1 MICPHCA
8 ERLTA
13 RERTGQRCARCRR
26 LFALDPRVHG
36 RGMHDLRIRRIA
48 EQATDGG
55 RLKVTVTQLWYLCRT
70 SSAVMAA
77 QPARGIRPGVR
88 WAVALGV
95 ALPALGVGLLVQG
108 WAAALGVTATVIAV
122 VVASSLRHR
131 PASAAWW
138 SVSPTE
144 SVFRQLMT
152 GPWQRTYGELP
163 PGVVDDG
170 PRAPEPRASAT
181 GRPRAVLLCT
191 DHAVAVFLRANDLPA
206 RLRIRLVESPPNIA
220 HASLADVPA
229 GLPVVVLHDASALGA
244 LLAPLLRLARPG
256 GVVVD
261 AGLPVAA
268 VRTREGA
275 VHRVSGTSVDAADLR
290 AVAGLPEADAAW
302 LADGLW
308 SPLAAV
314 PPLRLESAVTAAV
327 ARALTARPAAL
338 RSTDGFLTWPAG
350 APAGT
355 DAPSS
360 TKEATSG

>member
-8 ERLTA
+8 EQLTA
-13 RERTGQRCARCRR
+13 RQRTGQQCALCRHR
-26 LFALDPRVHG
+26 FALEPRVHG

-48 EQATDGG
+48 ERATDGG

-70 SSAVMAA
+70 SSYVWDA
-77 QPARGIRPGVR
+77 QPARGIRAGVR
-88 WAVALGV
+88 WAVALGL
-95 ALPALGVGLLVQG
+95 ALPALAVGLRVQG
-108 WAAALGVTATVIAV
+108 WAAALGVTVTVIAV

-131 PASAAWW
+131 PASAARW

-170 PRAPEPRASAT
+170 PRATEPRASAIE
-181 GRPRAVLLCT
+181 RPRAVLLCT
-191 DHAVAVFLRANDLPA
+191 DHAVAVFLRANDVPK
-206 RLRIRLVESPPNIA
+206 RLRVRLVESPPQIA
-220 HASLADVPA
+220 HLADVPA

-256 GVVVD
+256 TVVVD
-261 AGLPVAA
+261 AGLPVTA
-268 VRTREGA
+268 VRTRRGA
-275 VHRVSGTSVDAADLR
+275 VHRVSDTSVDAADLR
-290 AVAGLPEADAAW
+290 SVAGLSEADAVW
-302 LADGLW
+302 LAGGRW

-314 PPLRLESAVTAAV
+314 PPRRLEWAVTAAV
-327 ARALTARPAAL
+327 ARALAARPAEL
-338 RSTDGFLTWPAG
+338 RSTDGFLTWPAE

-355 DAPSS
+355 DGPSS